1 MLSCEVLR
9 KLKKDLTTLSKPS
22 NLPFDCIY
30 SLGSGAELA
39 IDFQE
44 LEDSNHFRLSVNSG
58 SDSEEHVIEGH
69 NKALAVLVGLAWL
82 KMAAFLEH
90 KAIEPCCSMKHEGA
104 DEILALYQ
112 SVREF
117 QTSSQLPFVSSVKC
131 SDGAYDIY
139 SVKEENSRMSIEL
152 LTNFIYGKSVKTI
165 AEVQYE
171 AIVQERSFELLERL
185 LGEWIRPESV
195 KSMRVIMEDFV
206 RQSGGR
212 SQ

>member
-69 NKALAVLVGLAWL
+69 NKALAVLVWLAWL
-82 KMAAFLEH
+82 
-90 KAIEPCCSMKHEGA
+90 
-104 DEILALYQ
+104 
-112 SVREF
+112 
-117 QTSSQLPFVSSVKC
+117 
-131 SDGAYDIY
+131 
-139 SVKEENSRMSIEL
+139 
-152 LTNFIYGKSVKTI
+152 
-165 AEVQYE
+165 
-171 AIVQERSFELLERL
+171 
-185 LGEWIRPESV
+185 
-195 KSMRVIMEDFV
+195 
-206 RQSGGR
+206 
-212 SQ
+212 